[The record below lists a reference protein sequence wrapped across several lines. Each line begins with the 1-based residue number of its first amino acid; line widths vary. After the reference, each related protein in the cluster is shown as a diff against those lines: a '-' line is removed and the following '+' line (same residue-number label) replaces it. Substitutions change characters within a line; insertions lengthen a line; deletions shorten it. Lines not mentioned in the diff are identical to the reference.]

1 MSDRTTSW
9 RERLAH
15 VPRRTRRVGAAGAA
29 LIIIGA
35 GVTWALS
42 GRHAVQGAPGGTT
55 RPAAVETTAGRDMGG
70 MNMGGMATSTGG
82 AVHLTANQI
91 RQFGITF
98 GTAEMRRLEAR
109 VRTVGT
115 VAVDESRIA
124 QVAPRFG
131 GFVERLHVDA
141 TGQPVR
147 RGQPL
152 MDVYSPEL
160 LAAEQELLVARNL
173 ERSIGES
180 TVPGV
185 PAGAPDLVAA
195 AKRRLQLWD
204 ISEAQIEAILRT
216 GEPRRTLTLYAPA
229 SGIVLEKNVVQGQA
243 IQSGQMLYTIASLD
257 DVWVEAALR
266 EQDAGAVRIGSAASV
281 ALAAF
286 PGRSVRGRVTYVYP
300 TLDSIARTI
309 RARIEVPNPDG
320 RLKPGMYATVEL
332 TTPTRTALTVPA
344 SSVVNTGERAVVFVE
359 LGDGALVPR
368 EVVVGRVAGD
378 YAEVL
383 SGLEPGQRVV
393 TSAQFLLDSESNLAE
408 VMKSMIG
415 QMSMS
420 DMNSTGRMPDMSGM
434 NVPGGDR
441 AGVNAKGAP
450 MTNMPGMPM
459 PADTS
464 RR

>member
-1 MSDRTTSW
+1 
-9 RERLAH
+9 
-15 VPRRTRRVGAAGAA
+15 
-29 LIIIGA
+29 
-35 GVTWALS
+35 
-42 GRHAVQGAPGGTT
+42 
-55 RPAAVETTAGRDMGG
+55 
-70 MNMGGMATSTGG
+70 

-98 GTAEMRRLEAR
+98 GTAEMRPLESR

-115 VAVDESRIA
+115 VTVDETGLA
-124 QVAPRFG
+124 QVVPRFG

-185 PAGAPDLVAA
+185 PAGTPDLVAA

-229 SGIVLEKNVVQGQA
+229 SGIVLEKNVVRGQA

-286 PGRSVRGRVTYVYP
+286 PGRPVRGRVTYIYP
-300 TLDSIARTI
+300 TLDSTARTI

-332 TTPTRTALTVPA
+332 TTPTRTALAVPA
-344 SSVVNTGERAVVFVE
+344 SAVVNTGERAVVFVDLGSGE
-359 LGDGALVPR
+359 LAPR
-368 EVVVGRVAGD
+368 EVVVGRVEGD
-378 YAEVL
+378 YA
-383 SGLEPGQRVV
+383 
-393 TSAQFLLDSESNLAE
+393 
-408 VMKSMIG
+408 
-415 QMSMS
+415 
-420 DMNSTGRMPDMSGM
+420 
-434 NVPGGDR
+434 
-441 AGVNAKGAP
+441 
-450 MTNMPGMPM
+450 
-459 PADTS
+459 
-464 RR
+464 